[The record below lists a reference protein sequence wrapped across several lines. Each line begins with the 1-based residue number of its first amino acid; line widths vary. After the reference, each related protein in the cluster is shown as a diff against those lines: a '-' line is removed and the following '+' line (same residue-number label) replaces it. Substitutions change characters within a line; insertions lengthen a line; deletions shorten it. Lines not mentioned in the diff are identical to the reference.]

1 LDLLVGIPEGV
12 VDQDPLAE
20 GALVDEAEVIDLNDV
35 KNEFEVSNL

>member
-1 LDLLVGIPEGV
+1 
-12 VDQDPLAE
+12 LAE